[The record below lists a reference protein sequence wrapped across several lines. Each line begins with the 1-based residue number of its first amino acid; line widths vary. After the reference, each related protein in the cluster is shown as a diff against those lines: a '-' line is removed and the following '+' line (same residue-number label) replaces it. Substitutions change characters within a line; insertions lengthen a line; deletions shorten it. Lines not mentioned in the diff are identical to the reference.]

1 MILQRPSDNF
11 GGRSRAGIDQHD
23 DGQTLGNIAAEDRF
37 RIVGNVFAP
46 RPAALGDDT
55 AVAEEEVG

>member
-1 MILQRPSDNF
+1 MILQRAGDDF
-11 GGRSRAGIDQHD
+11 GSRSRTGIDQHD

-55 AVAEEEVG
+55 AIAEEEIG